1 MLHTKSILPFGAVS
15 IALVLMTLL
24 YSWWQN
30 DSCKALEE
38 AVDQGYFLRWAEPQL
53 LLITAKKETYMIEAD
68 SKNNACTMM
77 LDTINA
83 SK

>member
-38 AVDQGYFLRWAEPQL
+38 AVGQGYFLRWAEPQL

-68 SKNNACTMM
+68 SKTKACSMM
-77 LDTINA
+77 LDTIAGSN
-83 SK
+83 